1 MKEKVL
7 EINKQGVC
15 VGGGGGGRERLVQ
28 VMRNHN
34 KHG

>member
-7 EINKQGVC
+7 EINK
-15 VGGGGGGRERLVQ
+15 GGGGGGGGFVQ